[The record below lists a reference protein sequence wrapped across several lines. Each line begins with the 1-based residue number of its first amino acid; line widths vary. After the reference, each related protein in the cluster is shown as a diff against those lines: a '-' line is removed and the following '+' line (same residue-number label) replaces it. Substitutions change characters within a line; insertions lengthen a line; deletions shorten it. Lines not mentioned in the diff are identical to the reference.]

1 MLQKTLFTLLFV
13 IIFAHLFSQSFSG
26 TVAYT
31 VEMKGP
37 IAEQIGLNEP
47 NNKIEMHIHQGDYIV
62 NLTGGRYP
70 KTYLYINKMDRE
82 YSVDAS
88 QKVAFKFSA
97 HEDINR
103 ETEKE
108 KPVARAIDK
117 QEEVNG
123 YLCEVYGIK
132 KDGATIFFFVNENFR
147 VDTTLFDDK
156 VQAKPNFLVPGLG
169 GLIPLKTIKK
179 QQGLTVTTTCKMI
192 KEREFDPSQFTIP
205 EDFEI
210 RNRDYRP

>member
-1 MLQKTLFTLLFV
+1 MFQKALFTL
-13 IIFAHLFSQSFSG
+13 IFSFAISPFFAQSFSG
-26 TVAYT
+26 TLQYT

-37 IAEQIGLNEP
+37 VAEQIMLNEP
-47 NNKIEMHIHQGDYIV
+47 NNELEMHIFKGNYIV
-62 NLTGGRYP
+62 NLKGGRYP
-70 KTYLYINKMDRE
+70 KTFLYINKNDHE
-82 YSVDAS
+82 YSVDAAAGVVY
-88 QKVAFKFSA
+88 KYNP

-108 KPVARAIDK
+108 KPVARPIDK

-123 YLCEVYGIK
+123 YMCEVYGIK
-132 KDGATIFFFVNENFR
+132 KDGATIFFFVNDKFR
-147 VDTTLFDDK
+147 VDTTLYDGK

-179 QQGLTVTTTCKMI
+179 QDGLTVTTTCTKI
-192 KEREFDPSQFTIP
+192 EEREFDPSQFQIP
-205 EDFEI
+205 EGYEV